1 METDAFFEF
10 SAYHLT
16 LAVAGCIVIL
26 ARWFP
31 RLVSSREP
39 AAAPLMIL
47 LAALAVLTVPGLP
60 ALPDPRSAPLL
71 WEVVAEI
78 TVIVALFAAGM
89 RVDSL
94 GPLKKWGPT
103 LRLLVI
109 GMPLTIAAVAL
120 LGVVLG
126 GLTVGAALLL
136 AAVLA
141 PTDPVLAA
149 DVQIG
154 PPQEGQEHPVR
165 FALTTEAALNDGLAF
180 PFVYLVLLVIAQ
192 GLAPGDWGLRWLLED
207 VIYRI
212 SIGAAMG
219 WAGAW
224 LLGQILFN
232 LPRETRL
239 ADTGSGVIAIA
250 GLFLCY
256 GSTELVEGYGFIAVA
271 AMGLSLRRIESEH
284 HYHRHLHDFSE
295 SIEDALTALLLI
307 ALGGLLPA
315 LAADLTWNHVAIAVL
330 LIVVLRP
337 LAGWVSVTAR
347 ALARSDRAV
356 VAVYGVRA
364 IGSIY
369 YLAYATSHADLPHI
383 SDLWIITAL
392 TIFLSTILH
401 GFSVGWSMDRI
412 GR

>member
-1 METDAFFEF
+1 MENDTFFAF

-16 LAVAGCIVIL
+16 LAVVGCIVIL

-31 RLVSSREP
+31 RLVSPREP

-47 LAALAVLTVPGLP
+47 LGALAALTIPGLP
-60 ALPDPRSAPLL
+60 APPDPRTAPLL
-71 WEVVAEI
+71 WEIMAEI
-78 TVIVALFAAGM
+78 TVIVALFAVGM
-89 RVDSL
+89 RIDSL
-94 GPLKKWGPT
+94 APMRKWRPT
-103 LRLLVI
+103 ARLLLLA
-109 GMPLTIAAVAL
+109 MPLTIAGVAVF
-120 LGVVLG
+120 GVLIG
-126 GLTVGAALLL
+126 GFTIGGAVLL

-149 DVQIG
+149 DVQIA

-180 PFVYLVLLVIAQ
+180 PFVYLGLIIIAQ

-212 SIGAAMG
+212 SVGAAMG
-219 WAGAW
+219 WAGGW

-250 GLFLCY
+250 GVFLCY
-256 GSTELVEGYGFIAVA
+256 GSTELAEGYGFIAVA

-284 HYHRHLHDFSE
+284 NYHRHLHDFSE
-295 SIEDALTALLLI
+295 SIEHALTALLLI
-307 ALGGLLPA
+307 ALGVVLPV
-315 LAADLTWNHVAIAVL
+315 LAADLTWSHVVLAVM

-337 LAGWVSVTAR
+337 LAGWVSLTGSTL
-347 ALARSDRAV
+347 ALSDRAV
-356 VAVYGVRA
+356 VAVYGVRG

-369 YLAYATSHADLPHI
+369 YLAYATGHAELDHL

-401 GFSVGWSMDRI
+401 GFSVGWSMERI